1 MKTLC
6 REVIECCKCPNQ
18 DTCNA
23 EKYESVINRL
33 FSSKEVRYGGA
44 EIKIFYWNTLP
55 SQIHT
60 VKEAENYINASTTH
74 IEELE
79 DVILMLKA
87 YQIALTERY
96 NFLQTAPMGKKIKLQ
111 RVQRYRE
118 NVKYILSFFDVNLLD
133 GYENLTKVIEYQ
145 GKERSK
151 AISEFEKLK
160 NNSINRQVIFE
171 LDIKKK

>member
-1 MKTLC
+1 
-6 REVIECCKCPNQ
+6 
-18 DTCNA
+18 
-23 EKYESVINRL
+23 
-33 FSSKEVRYGGA
+33 
-44 EIKIFYWNTLP
+44 
-55 SQIHT
+55 
-60 VKEAENYINASTTH
+60 
-74 IEELE
+74 
-79 DVILMLKA
+79 
-87 YQIALTERY
+87 
-96 NFLQTAPMGKKIKLQ
+96 MGKKIKLQ

-160 NNSINRQVIFE
+160 NDSINRQVIFE

>member
-6 REVIECCKCPNQ
+6 REAIECCKCPNQ

-23 EKYESVINRL
+23 EKYESVISRL

-55 SQIHT
+55 NQIHT
-60 VKEAENYINASTTH
+60 VKEVENYINASTTH

-133 GYENLTKVIEYQ
+133 GYENLTRVIEFQ

-151 AISEFEKLK
+151 AISEFEKLRM
-160 NNSINRQVIFE
+160 I
-171 LDIKKK
+171 L

>member
-1 MKTLC
+1 M
-6 REVIECCKCPNQ
+6 
-18 DTCNA
+18 
-23 EKYESVINRL
+23 
-33 FSSKEVRYGGA
+33 SK
-44 EIKIFYWNTLP
+44 
-55 SQIHT
+55 
-60 VKEAENYINASTTH
+60 
-74 IEELE
+74 LE

-133 GYENLTKVIEYQ
+133 GYENLTRVIEYQ

-160 NNSINRQVIFE
+160 NDSINRQVIFE

>member
-6 REVIECCKCPNQ
+6 REAIECCKCPNQ

-23 EKYESVINRL
+23 EKYESVISRL

-44 EIKIFYWNTLP
+44 EIKIFYWNMLP
-55 SQIHT
+55 NQIHT
-60 VKEAENYINASTTH
+60 IKEVENYINASTTH

-133 GYENLTKVIEYQ
+133 GYENLTRVIEYQ

-160 NNSINRQVIFE
+160 NDSINRQVIFE